1 MEGFMAEIWDAYDKE
16 FNKLKNITLVRGEP
30 IPDGMYHLVGEVIV
44 KHIDGTYLIMQRDFE
59 KKFGGMWELTAGGS
73 ALQYE
78 TPLECAVRELKEE
91 TGIEA
96 SKIMEIGRFVQ
107 DVYRSLYVEYLC
119 VTDCKKNAIALQK
132 GETVNYKWVDEKSL
146 LEMSQDE
153 LVSSRAIKLI
163 KTVDI

>member
-1 MEGFMAEIWDAYDKE
+1 MAEIWDAYDNE
-16 FNKLKNITLVRGEP
+16 FNKIKNITLLRGEP
-30 IPDGMYHLVGEVIV
+30 IPDGIYHLVGEVIV

-59 KKFGGMWELTAGGS
+59 KNFGGMWELTAGGS
-73 ALQYE
+73 ALQGE

-96 SKIMEIGRFVQ
+96 LQIMEIGRFVQ
-107 DVYRSLYVEYLC
+107 DVNHSLYAEYLC
-119 VTDCKKNAIALQK
+119 VTDWKKNAVSLQE
-132 GETVNYKWVDEKSL
+132 GETVNYRWVDKKSL

-163 KTVDI
+163 KSLDI

>member
-1 MEGFMAEIWDAYDKE
+1 MAEIWDAYDKE

-78 TPLECAVRELKEE
+78 RMC
-91 TGIEA
+91 
-96 SKIMEIGRFVQ
+96 SKR
-107 DVYRSLYVEYLC
+107 
-119 VTDCKKNAIALQK
+119 
-132 GETVNYKWVDEKSL
+132 
-146 LEMSQDE
+146 
-153 LVSSRAIKLI
+153 IKRRNRY
-163 KTVDI
+163 